1 MNNQHNNSN
10 KDVNDMCQ
18 FIVKL
23 TSCIYC
29 TLVIMHLAAC
39 QGNVDAQHKVEPIKI
54 DDVYV
59 KNIHK
64 VV

>member
-1 MNNQHNNSN
+1 
-10 KDVNDMCQ
+10 MCQ

-64 VV
+64 VA